1 MHNIITE
8 NVRKTYFFF
17 STHLFTKRDSLLHPC
32 FWIYNRL
39 SVFGILNR
47 FFETFLLCKFSIL

>member
-39 SVFGILNR
+39 SIFA
-47 FFETFLLCKFSIL
+47 F

>member
-39 SVFGILNR
+39 SVFCILNGL
-47 FFETFLLCKFSIL
+47 FEIFLLCKFSIL